1 MKTMKQTDRLIFRL
15 LSLVAFTV
23 TVSILSS
30 CNTSEKT
37 IGYTEVLHY
46 FVRNDVVD
54 FSPRVITTEEEMRQ
68 YFGMAAVMGPR
79 GLPTTVDFNNE
90 NVIAVVEP
98 QTNMDT
104 EIKIESIRKQN
115 GQVVVTYK
123 TIVLGEPRSYQFVPS
138 LLVKVSKKHGN
149 SVEFVKH

>member
-1 MKTMKQTDRLIFRL
+1 MKTMKKTDRFILRL
-15 LSLVAFTV
+15 LSLAVFSV
-23 TVSILSS
+23 TVAVLSS

-37 IGYTEVLHY
+37 VGYTEVLHY

-54 FSPRVITTEEEMRQ
+54 YSPRVVTTEEDMRQ
-68 YFGMAAVMGPR
+68 YFGMAAVMGPG
-79 GLPTTVDFNNE
+79 GLPTSVDFNKE

-115 GQVVVTYK
+115 GHVVVTYK
-123 TIVLGEPRSYQFVPS
+123 TIVSGEPRSYQSVPC

>member
-1 MKTMKQTDRLIFRL
+1 MKKTDKLILRVF
-15 LSLVAFTV
+15 SLIVFAMTIAV
-23 TVSILSS
+23 LSS

-37 IGYTEVLHY
+37 VGYTEVLHY
-46 FVRNDVVD
+46 FVRNDVAD
-54 FSPRVITTEEEMRQ
+54 FSPRVVTTSEEMRQ
-68 YFGMAAVMGPR
+68 YFGMAAVMGPG
-79 GLPTTVDFNNE
+79 GLPTSVDFNKE

-123 TIVLGEPRSYQFVPS
+123 TIVSGEPRSYQTVPC
-138 LLVKVSKKHGN
+138 LLVKVSKKHGD
-149 SVEFVKH
+149 SFEFVKH